1 MYRWLSDNISAV
13 HVHIR
18 RDYSGD
24 IKSSIQF
31 MLPLTGQCRNHRA
44 GEYSAWSFLSSL
56 SVHCAFHTRRLY
68 FIPRFGWMV
77 NGIFSGQDTLFFFWD
92 AKLTEAVL
100 PTFFEL
106 VLVLPMDIF
115 LQGCSIPSFP
125 FPSLSYSH
133 SYHISYK

>member
-1 MYRWLSDNISAV
+1 
-13 HVHIR
+13 
-18 RDYSGD
+18 
-24 IKSSIQF
+24 
-31 MLPLTGQCRNHRA
+31 
-44 GEYSAWSFLSSL
+44 
-56 SVHCAFHTRRLY
+56 
-68 FIPRFGWMV
+68 MV